1 MITLSI
7 DGQSV
12 TAPEG
17 STVLEAARAVG
28 IHIPTLCHLAGTK
41 EHRPSCLACVVRI
54 GDDPRVVPACST
66 RVAAGMVVHS
76 ETPDV
81 LALRKAALEMLFSD
95 HLGDCVSIC
104 QRVCPARLPIPAL
117 IRRVA
122 DGALPAAAALALDA
136 SPFPATLGY
145 ICRAPC
151 QQGCRRR
158 QHDGAVAIQSIER
171 AVGESNLAA
180 AAPHLPARQPAS
192 GRRVAIVGAGAAGL
206 SAAYFLLRAGHA
218 CTVFDDQAAAGGAL
232 RRDHPESQLPRA
244 VLEGEIALIQRLGL
258 ELRLHTRIG
267 RDLRLADLRPPF
279 DAVILAVGDLQK
291 TDASALGVA
300 ASPRSIRIQAGTF
313 MTSAPG
319 VFACGSAIRSGY
331 DPARS
336 AGDGAAVARIVSGFL
351 AGRPVQAPPR
361 LFSSTIPR
369 LTAPEQ
375 AEITQGSVG
384 ALRGHALTGVAAEAA
399 GRCWQCDCRA
409 AEDCR
414 LRRYGERLGV
424 ETTAFSG
431 GHRRR
436 FQFIRQPAGVLF
448 EPGKCI
454 SCGICVELAAQAK
467 EPLGLAFI
475 GRGFDLKVA
484 VPLGGT
490 LADGLQHVADEC
502 VRHCPTG
509 ALAYEDAERTR
520 RVREG
525 AHACD
530 R

>member
-1 MITLSI
+1 MLELTI

-12 TAPEG
+12 TVPDG
-17 STVLEAARAVG
+17 STVLEAARALG
-28 IHIPTLCHLAGTK
+28 LFIPTLCHLAGVK

-122 DGALPAAAALALDA
+122 DGQLPAAAALALDA

-171 AVGESNLAA
+171 AVGESNLTA
-180 AAPHLPARQPAS
+180 AAPHLPARPPAS

-218 CTVFDDQAAAGGAL
+218 CTVFDDQAEPGGAL

-244 VLEGEIALIQRLGL
+244 VLEGEIALIQRLGV
-258 ELRLHTRIG
+258 ELRLQTRIG
-267 RDLRLADLRPPF
+267 RDLRLADLCPPF

-313 MTSAPG
+313 LTSAPG
-319 VFACGSAIRSGY
+319 VFACGSAIRAGY

-336 AGDGAAVARIVSGFL
+336 AGDGAAVARIVNDFL
-351 AGRPVQAPPR
+351 AGRPRAGAAPPV
-361 LFSSTIPR
+361 LLHHP
-369 LTAPEQ
+369 APDRTRAGGDHAGLRRGPARER
-375 AEITQGSVG
+375 AGRGRRRGRG
-384 ALRGHALTGVAAEAA
+384 AAA
-399 GRCWQCDCRA
+399 GSATAGPRRIAACGATASGSGWKPPPSPADTAAASSSSASPRA
-409 AEDCR
+409 CSSSPGSASPAASASSWPPG
-414 LRRYGERLGV
+414 RRSRW
-424 ETTAFSG
+424 AWSSSA
-431 GHRRR
+431 
-436 FQFIRQPAGVLF
+436 AGL
-448 EPGKCI
+448 
-454 SCGICVELAAQAK
+454 
-467 EPLGLAFI
+467 
-475 GRGFDLKVA
+475 
-484 VPLGGT
+484 T
-490 LADGLQHVADEC
+490 
-502 VRHCPTG
+502 
-509 ALAYEDAERTR
+509 
-520 RVREG
+520 
-525 AHACD
+525 
-530 R
+530 